1 LNVLRFDV
9 GVKII
14 EMGVVLLRC
23 GKDKILVFSA
33 SPNPSMICFF
43 V

>member
-1 LNVLRFDV
+1 LNVLRLDV
-9 GVKII
+9 GMEAI
-14 EMGVVLLRC
+14 EVGVVLLGC

-33 SPNPSMICFF
+33 SPNLSVICLF

>member
-9 GVKII
+9 GMEAI
-14 EMGVVLLRC
+14 EVGVVVLGC

-33 SPNPSMICFF
+33 SPDPSMICLF